1 LALPERVAL
10 SLSKA
15 PMSCGSVQDMIELE
29 PTYQYMTFMTP
40 LSQAK
45 ADRLVGFV
53 SSGLGD
59 GVVVD
64 VGCGWAELLLQVLAA
79 TPAARGVGIDL
90 DEPAIAHGRDLAA
103 KRGLSGRVELR
114 ATDAKDFDLAADAVI
129 CIGASQIWGPPV
141 DANEPIDY
149 ESALRHIRAALPRG
163 GRLLYGEGIWSAPP
177 TAEAAAPLSGRL
189 DEFVSL
195 GRLVEFAVA
204 AGFQPVLV
212 AEATTDEWDEFEAG
226 FCARYSHWLVDHPD
240 DPVADEV
247 KDRVARQR
255 HGYFNGYR
263 NVLGMA
269 YLGLVAV

>member
-1 LALPERVAL
+1 MQHV
-10 SLSKA
+10 
-15 PMSCGSVQDMIELE
+15 IELE
-29 PTYQYMTFMTP
+29 PAYRYMTFMTP

-45 ADRLVGFV
+45 ADRLIGFL

-64 VGCGWAELLLQVLAA
+64 VGCGWAELMLQVLAA
-79 TPAARGVGIDL
+79 APAARGVGIDL
-90 DEPAIAHGRDLAA
+90 DEPAIAHGRELAVA
-103 KRGLSGRVELR
+103 RGLDGRAELR
-114 ATDAKDFDLAADAVI
+114 ATDVKDFDLSADAVI

-141 DANEPIDY
+141 EANEPLDY
-149 ESALRHIRAALPRG
+149 ASALGSLRAALPRG
-163 GRLLYGEGIWSAPP
+163 GRLLYGEGIWSSPP
-177 TAEAAAPLSGRL
+177 TAAAAAPLSGRL

-195 GRLVEFAVA
+195 GRLVDFAVA

-240 DPVADEV
+240 DPAADEA
-247 KDRVARQR
+247 KDKVARQR
-255 HGYFNGYR
+255 DGYFNGYR